1 ERDGTWWNRPALL
14 EEEEEEEEEEELVN
28 ISSTHHPFH
37 RHSSSRLLQLS
48 DGVAFSAASPACATR
63 LVSFALRSANN
74 GGSLAAGPV
83 TRCEEGD
90 LALHSGR
97 RVTRLY
103 STALPHRPQYSR
115 AAQGTEHRRSAIPSG
130 CDGKRGRKERRR
142 TQSINSAFAD
152 LRERI
157 PHVPA
162 DTKLSK
168 IKTLR
173 LAASYI
179 SHLMDLLEKGE
190 QNAHREPVGAE
201 SGKSEKRKMI
211 NELTL

>member
-1 ERDGTWWNRPALL
+1 MSLDDGFC
-14 EEEEEEEEEEELVN
+14 
-28 ISSTHHPFH
+28 HHH
-37 RHSSSRLLQLS
+37 C
-48 DGVAFSAASPACATR
+48 SA
-63 LVSFALRSANN
+63 RS

-211 NELTL
+211 NELPVCSQHIGLLERSKSRTGEKGRTGWPQCVCGPRS